1 MQVVNPSIF
10 CIVCN
15 FSAILFSIICFLTP
29 GHVTLIHYIC
39 TGLNPGNYSGIER
52 EKKLW
57 RNLVLYIVGVISCLL
72 HVFIWVRIGMYKR
85 KCHQDQ
91 LLLKETFLFTLEKK
105 SITGILTGLFYI
117 LFICLI
123 LTLLYLLNSMNYT
136 STYIFPNNILI
147 YFYHF
152 GLLNMICL
160 CTTFIFY
167 MRHDAMR
174 AGMIREVKE
183 HLNVFGCK

>member
-1 MQVVNPSIF
+1 
-10 CIVCN
+10 
-15 FSAILFSIICFLTP
+15 
-29 GHVTLIHYIC
+29 
-39 TGLNPGNYSGIER
+39 
-52 EKKLW
+52 
-57 RNLVLYIVGVISCLL
+57 
-72 HVFIWVRIGMYKR
+72 
-85 KCHQDQ
+85 
-91 LLLKETFLFTLEKK
+91 
-105 SITGILTGLFYI
+105 
-117 LFICLI
+117 
-123 LTLLYLLNSMNYT
+123 
-136 STYIFPNNILI
+136 LI